1 MNKHLAKKE
10 DAKRNVKRV
19 QVYEKKNN
27 MYTIMKVNGE
37 RYLINT
43 MVSDLSQD
51 KACEAIL
58 RDFPED
64 ADVSFEVP
72 DEQDFM

>member
-1 MNKHLAKKE
+1 
-10 DAKRNVKRV
+10 
-19 QVYEKKNN
+19 
-27 MYTIMKVNGE
+27 MYTILVVNNN

-58 RDFPED
+58 REYPED
-64 ADVSFEVP
+64 ADISFEVP
-72 DEQDFM
+72 TKEDLR

>member
-1 MNKHLAKKE
+1 
-10 DAKRNVKRV
+10 
-19 QVYEKKNN
+19 

-58 RDFPED
+58 REYPED
-64 ADVSFEVP
+64 ADVSFEIP
-72 DEQDFM
+72 NKEDLR